1 MFNRLLL
8 HENCPGKMGCV
19 NPVAVLLT
27 CILARTPEGL
37 DQDLEIAIPVPGN
50 MN

>member
-8 HENCPGKMGCV
+8 RENCPGKMGCV
-19 NPVAVLLT
+19 NPVAVLFA
-27 CILARTPEGL
+27 CILARTPGGL
-37 DQDLEIAIPVPGN
+37 DQDLETSVPVPGN